1 MVKRR
6 KRHKA
11 GNLWADRINLYLGVT
26 GITASTEGPVQ
37 SLQDLYLCSQ
47 HLLLGLDLLLLARR
61 HFLKLSKSQIHPG
74 AVNLRK
80 RTQRSQMQDQH
91 GHSSLGGLW
100 KLPLSPT
107 GHSLPFSSITWKR
120 SLIFILISPQWLVS
134 MEDTLI
140 YKPTLF

>member
-107 GHSLPFSSITWKR
+107 GHSLPFSSIT
-120 SLIFILISPQWLVS
+120 
-134 MEDTLI
+134 
-140 YKPTLF
+140 